1 MRTVSYISIC
11 IGFACILCIPSGASE
26 AQNLDRAMGAA
37 RVKAIHDCSVAS
49 VKYPE
54 YVWGNVKLYVY
65 RACMAA
71 HGQPE

>member
-1 MRTVSYISIC
+1 MDT
-11 IGFACILCIPSGASE
+11 
-26 AQNLDRAMGAA
+26 A
-37 RVKAIHDCSVAS
+37 RFKAIHECSVSSA
-49 VKYPE
+49 KYPE